1 MMRERGVSEAWEL
14 REGGVIE
21 AWEGYQHCVGDVIVA
36 WKGCHSDVELEHQ
49 RIKGKKQDL
58 IDFYKDV
65 GCPDKKPTKCEFCKQ
80 YRMYPISF

>member
-1 MMRERGVSEAWEL
+1 M
-14 REGGVIE
+14 
-21 AWEGYQHCVGDVIVA
+21 A